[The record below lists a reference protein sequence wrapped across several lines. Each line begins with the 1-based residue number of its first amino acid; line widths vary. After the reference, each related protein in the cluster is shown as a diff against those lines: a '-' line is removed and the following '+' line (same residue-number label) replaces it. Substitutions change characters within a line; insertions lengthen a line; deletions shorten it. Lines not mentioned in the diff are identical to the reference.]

1 MQFSLFRF
9 HRISGVFI
17 NKFLYWAS
25 IILKSRA
32 LANWAIGAY
41 GAPGRTRT
49 CNLRFRRPL
58 LCPVELLGH
67 FYSSCWYNSRKN
79 AEQLNHS
86 ASIISSNNFY
96 WLIKPWSNKLV
107 FLAFLLLMF
116 FLFICIITFFS
127 FNFTLSQILR
137 FCYGTPPQTRTEKMQ
152 GLSLPRLPIVSVG
165 HNDLT
170 DNRRLYQFAYFP
182 ILVRKAG
189 LEPANSG
196 SLSKE
201 ISTGSNLVRIAEFKP
216 AISWSRIMRSSSSC
230 PISR

>member
-96 WLIKPWSNKLV
+96 WLIKPWSNKPVFLV
-107 FLAFLLLMF
+107 FLLLVV
-116 FLFICIITFFS
+116 FLFICIITFS
-127 FNFTLSQILR
+127 PLILHYCK
-137 FCYGTPPQTRTEKMQ
+137 FYVFVVV
-152 GLSLPRLPIVSVG
+152 LHLRLK
-165 HNDLT
+165 L
-170 DNRRLYQFAYFP
+170 
-182 ILVRKAG
+182 RKCKVWACHVCQ
-189 LEPANSG
+189 LHQ
-196 SLSKE
+196 
-201 ISTGSNLVRIAEFKP
+201 
-216 AISWSRIMRSSSSC
+216 
-230 PISR
+230 

>member
-9 HRISGVFI
+9 RRISGVFI

-58 LCPVELLGH
+58 LYPVELLGH
-67 FYSSCWYNSRKN
+67 FLFIALRWYSSRKN

-96 WLIKPWSNKLV
+96 WLIKLWSNKLV
-107 FLAFLLLMF
+107 FLVFLLLAV
-116 FLFICIITFFS
+116 FLFICIITFSPLILHYCKFCVFVVVLHLRLELRKCKVWACHVCQLRQWS
-127 FNFTLSQILR
+127 IMTWLIIAGFTN
-137 FCYGTPPQTRTEKMQ
+137 
-152 GLSLPRLPIVSVG
+152 LP
-165 HNDLT
+165 T
-170 DNRRLYQFAYFP
+170 
-182 ILVRKAG
+182 
-189 LEPANSG
+189 
-196 SLSKE
+196 
-201 ISTGSNLVRIAEFKP
+201 
-216 AISWSRIMRSSSSC
+216 SR
-230 PISR
+230 